1 MLVSLK
7 FIYIY
12 GYARRLSLVAENT
25 GYLQLL
31 CVGFSLPWLLL
42 LQSMGSRA
50 QAQ

>member
-7 FIYIY
+7 FIYTY
-12 GYARRLSLVAENT
+12 GYARRLSLVAEST
-25 GYLQLL
+25 GYPQLL
-31 CVGFSLPWLLL
+31 WAGVSLQRLLL